1 METIILAERVC
12 KIERPHHNSAQN
24 NSKWSV
30 GTLDGGGAERSYLN
44 EPQVFLPHVRAIFAV
59 FAQARQTLTSTK
71 LGRIR
76 RRIPL
81 QISAILD
88 GSSIRSWSGN
98 LLIHINMTASVLLAG
113 ALLLALFFS
122 YVYQQKRQ
130 KYMLVWAGGWLF
142 VALHFLVR
150 SVSMRLTIPWWAG
163 PVTEWLLALAALAFY
178 CAAKMYA
185 RLQVPWKGIAALG
198 FAAGVWALGYSRGW
212 IDVPLGLAVGLTF
225 FFVARTFWE
234 EGLKQESRADQL
246 LAVTFV
252 AWGLLRLTIVFQ
264 ERLGPLA
271 GKDLLPLALLPEL
284 FGGVLMVMAVYEEER
299 RRVERNMLALS
310 NLNLA
315 TSSFAGGEIQK
326 MLAQALDRVLNVVR
340 IPAGA
345 LCLHYGEENGPTSVV
360 VTGLGD
366 AFCAAIQ
373 SNNLD
378 DYLVSLVARLGGLVV
393 LRDLETDSKW
403 EALEKEESF
412 RHARKLML
420 GQKLRTV
427 VGISL
432 QAKERVFGVLL
443 LGTPDNRNFTPAELR
458 LLLALGHQIGMAVE
472 NSYLVQQTS
481 RRSEELHIL
490 NEIGRTLSSTLEP
503 DALFER
509 IYSEMKRLL
518 DVNSLFIAFFDHKT
532 QRLRFEID
540 VLEGERMP
548 KRTRT
553 AGNHLAEYVVKTCQP
568 LLIRDH
574 YAEETERLGFKPT
587 RMVGSICAVPL
598 ILYDRAIGVMAVHSK
613 QERAFDEGHVELM
626 RVLASEAAVA
636 LENARLFSEEQ
647 KKSRHLMLI
656 NNVSSRAITTLD
668 PAEML
673 AKIASEIENGLKYD
687 HIGIAIVDY
696 PAKELVI
703 QAEAG
708 ARRDAVGRRIPLGEG
723 IIGQVARTGK
733 MAIVREVSIS
743 MPCPVLPTS
752 VSAIALPVTYAEH
765 LLGVLYVESSEP
777 CEFGEEEV
785 LLLRTLAD
793 LFAGGLNNA
802 LTYQKAQE
810 QAITD
815 GLTGVKTHRYL
826 MEALSSEWK
835 RSTRANR
842 PFALVLMDLDRFKFV
857 NDFYGH
863 LEGDVVLQRVGHI
876 LEQNCRRSDVVAR
889 YGGDEFVILMP
900 ETTVEQ
906 ARQLASKLRGWVAS
920 DPLLR
925 DKNITASFGIAG
937 FPVHGSTPQELI
949 QVADSSMYLSKHQ
962 GGNSVSSAEEGGP
975 GDTKRWKK
983 DVLEAYLGVTLKRLF
998 STGPEAFDEVYRRL
1012 EQFTRSLAEQSGGE
1026 APDTLPEAV
1035 VETVTS
1041 LALAIDAKD
1050 HYTQGHSQKVSA
1062 YAVVIAKAL
1071 GMTEPEV
1078 EEIRLAA
1085 LLHDIGKVGIPE
1097 TILNKSGPL
1106 DAAEWETMK
1115 THTELGA
1122 KILEPLQT
1130 MDKIR
1135 LMVRHHHEF
1144 YDGTGYPDRLEGEK
1158 IPYGARLIAIA
1169 DAYDTITSERTYKK
1183 ARTSE
1188 DAFSELERCAANQF
1202 DPGLVQL
1209 FVKTMRRS
1217 PRVRIDTSVSVPDLS
1232 DSSSL

>member
-1 METIILAERVC
+1 MSPV
-12 KIERPHHNSAQN
+12 
-24 NSKWSV
+24 
-30 GTLDGGGAERSYLN
+30 
-44 EPQVFLPHVRAIFAV
+44 
-59 FAQARQTLTSTK
+59 
-71 LGRIR
+71 
-76 RRIPL
+76 
-81 QISAILD
+81 
-88 GSSIRSWSGN
+88 
-98 LLIHINMTASVLLAG
+98 VLLAS
-113 ALLLALFFS
+113 AFLLATFFA
-122 YVYQQKRQ
+122 YVYRQKRQ
-130 KYMLVWAGGWLF
+130 DYLLVWSAGWFLVG
-142 VALHFLVR
+142 LHFLDHLFGPR
-150 SVSMRLTIPWWAG
+150 AIPAKWFE
-163 PVTEWLLALAALAFY
+163 VLDEWLMAVAALAFY
-178 CAAKMYA
+178 CAARLYA
-185 RLQVPWKGIAALG
+185 RLTLPMRGVIAA
-198 FAAGVWALGYSRGW
+198 AAGAIVWALAYARGW
-212 IDVPLGLAVGLTF
+212 VGAPLGLGVALLF
-225 FFVARTFWE
+225 LLIARTFWQ
-234 EGLKQESRADQL
+234 EGRKQESKADLL

-252 AWGLLRLTIVFQ
+252 TWGILRVTMVFQ
-264 ERLGPLA
+264 PRIMPIA
-271 GKDLLPLALLPEL
+271 KVDLLPLVILPLL
-284 FGGVLMVMAVYEEER
+284 FSGVLMVMAVYEEER

-315 TSSFAGGEIQK
+315 TSSFVGGEIQK

-345 LCLHYGEENGPTSVV
+345 LCLHYGDAEGPASVV
-360 VTGLGD
+360 VTGMD
-366 AFCAAIQ
+366 ESFCSAVQ
-373 SNNLD
+373 GNSLD
-378 DYLVSLVARLGGLVV
+378 KYIVKLVARLGGLVV
-393 LRDLETDSKW
+393 LRNLAADSDY

-412 RHARKLML
+412 RAVRKLL
-420 GQKLRTV
+420 LQQDLRTV
-427 VGISL
+427 VGITL

-472 NSYLVQQTS
+472 NSYLIQQTS

-490 NEIGRTLSSTLEP
+490 NEIGRALSSTLEP

-509 IYSEMKRLL
+509 IYAEIRRLL
-518 DVNSLFIAFFDHKT
+518 DVSSFFIAFYDRKSEEV
-532 QRLRFEID
+532 RFEIEVAD
-540 VLEGERMP
+540 GERQA
-548 KRTRT
+548 KRTRPS
-553 AGNHLAEYVVKTCQP
+553 GNHLVEYVVRTRQP

-574 YAEETERLGFKPT
+574 FDEEAHRLGFVPA
-587 RMVGSICAVPL
+587 RQAGSFCGVPL
-598 ILYDRAIGVMAVHSK
+598 ITYDRAIGVMAVHSP
-613 QERAFDEGHVELM
+613 QERVFDEGHVELL
-626 RVLASEAAVA
+626 RVLASEAGIAI
-636 LENARLFSEEQ
+636 ENARLFAEEQ
-647 KKSRHLMLI
+647 KKSRHLMLL
-656 NNVSSRAITTLD
+656 NNISGHAITTLN
-668 PAEML
+668 PEEML
-673 AKIASEIENGLKYD
+673 AKIAAEIESGLTYD
-687 HIGIAIVDY
+687 HIGIAILDY
-696 PAKELVI
+696 SAKELVI

-708 ARRDAVGRRIPLGEG
+708 RRRDAEGRRILLGEG
-723 IIGQVARTGK
+723 LVGQVARTGQ
-733 MAIVREVSIS
+733 MSIVREVSATT
-743 MPCPVLPTS
+743 PRPVLPGS
-752 VSAIALPVTYAEH
+752 VSAIALPVVYAEQ

-777 CEFGEEEV
+777 CEFNEQEV

-793 LFAGGLNNA
+793 LFAGALHNA
-802 LTYQKAQE
+802 LTFQKAQE

-815 GLTGVKTHRYL
+815 GLTGVKTHRFL

-962 GGNSVSSAEEGGP
+962 GGNSVSSAEQGDP
-975 GDTKRWKK
+975 NDTKKWKK

-998 STGPEAFDEVYRRL
+998 STGPEAFEEIYRRL
-1012 EQFTRSLAEQSGGE
+1012 EQFTRSLTEQGAGGS
-1026 APDTLPEAV
+1026 ADSMPTAV

-1062 YAVVIAKAL
+1062 YAVMIAQAL
-1071 GMTEPEV
+1071 GMERTEV
-1078 EEIRLAA
+1078 EEIRLAG

-1097 TILNKSGPL
+1097 PILNKSGPL
-1106 DAAEWETMK
+1106 DASEWETMK
-1115 THTELGA
+1115 THTELGS
-1122 KILEPLQT
+1122 KILEPLEA
-1130 MDKIR
+1130 MKRIR

-1144 YDGTGYPDRLEGEK
+1144 FDGTGYPDRLEGEQ
-1158 IPYGARLIAIA
+1158 IPHGARVIAIA

-1183 ARTSE
+1183 ARPPE
-1188 DAFSELERCAANQF
+1188 DAFAELERCAANQF
-1202 DPGLVQL
+1202 DPDIVTV

-1217 PRVRIDTSVSVPDLS
+1217 PHPTVEADVAVVDHSG
-1232 DSSSL
+1232 SSSL